1 MTYDWPG
8 NVRELENCVQR
19 AVSLGEPP
27 LIQLKDL
34 PTTLLYPLED
44 PNSSALH
51 DVERRAILQALQ
63 TAAGDRI
70 RAAKL
75 LGISKTTIYRKL
87 REYGLEG
94 ADRTSST

>member
-1 MTYDWPG
+1 
-8 NVRELENCVQR
+8 
-19 AVSLGEPP
+19 
-27 LIQLKDL
+27 
-34 PTTLLYPLED
+34 
-44 PNSSALH
+44 
-51 DVERRAILQALQ
+51 VERRAILQALQ

-87 REYGLEG
+87 REYGLED